1 MDELTEPN
9 ATTSSSIDALRAVF
23 RSPNLRKLQ
32 LAWAGSNLG
41 TWGYGIALAVYAY
54 DQGGAQAVGLVALLR
69 WIPAAIAA
77 PFMGVLGDRHS
88 RKLVM
93 VASDLGRVVVISLAA
108 VAVFADA
115 DAIVVYV
122 LAAVGVVLATAFRP
136 AQAAITPT
144 LVSTPDELTA
154 SNVVAS
160 SVESFGMFV
169 GPAIGAVVLAVS
181 GVGEVFVLAAATF
194 AWSAFLISRLRV
206 DEGEEA
212 REEAEVAAEA
222 ETAPSFWAQA
232 TGGFRTV
239 LVEPNPRLLVGLFS
253 AQTLIAGCLVVLEVV
268 IAIELLGRGDA
279 WVGIIASSFGIGGII
294 GAFAAGALVG
304 RARLATDFGVGNLL
318 WGLPLIAIGIW
329 PHPAVAIVAMAAMGI
344 GNTLVDVS
352 GLTLLQ
358 RSVPDDV
365 LARVFG
371 VLETVF
377 LLTVAFGAAI
387 TPSLVDWLGDR
398 TTLVAIG
405 CFLPVVMALTWR
417 KLVAIDDAAA
427 APDRELALLRGI
439 SFFAPLPRPVLE
451 GLAGR
456 LRPVHVGA
464 GQQVFSQGDQGDR
477 FYVIGAGE
485 VDIVRD
491 GQPVNL
497 LRSGDSFGEIAL
509 LRDVP
514 RQATATARTDTELFE
529 LDGDEFVAAVAGH
542 GPASE
547 AALSAINSYGVKPSL
562 GV

>member
-1 MDELTEPN
+1 MTDCPPMDELTEPN

-108 VAVFADA
+108 VAVFVDA

-169 GPAIGAVVLAVS
+169 GPAIGAVVLALS

-222 ETAPSFWAQA
+222 ETAPSFWTQA

-377 LLTVAFGAAI
+377 LLTVGLRGRDHALARRLARRSNHADRDRLLPAGRDGPDVAQARRDRRRGRRARARAGAAAWH
-387 TPSLVDWLGDR
+387 LVLR
-398 TTLVAIG
+398 
-405 CFLPVVMALTWR
+405 
-417 KLVAIDDAAA
+417 AAA
-427 APDRELALLRGI
+427 RPRARGARRPPAPGARRSRA
-439 SFFAPLPRPVLE
+439 
-451 GLAGR
+451 AGVR
-456 LRPVHVGA
+456 A
-464 GQQVFSQGDQGDR
+464 G
-477 FYVIGAGE
+477 
-485 VDIVRD
+485 
-491 GQPVNL
+491 
-497 LRSGDSFGEIAL
+497 
-509 LRDVP
+509 
-514 RQATATARTDTELFE
+514 
-529 LDGDEFVAAVAGH
+529 
-542 GPASE
+542 
-547 AALSAINSYGVKPSL
+547 
-562 GV
+562 

>member
-1 MDELTEPN
+1 MSDVSEATETPLG
-9 ATTSSSIDALRAVF
+9 SIEALRSVF
-23 RSPNLRKLQ
+23 RNLNLRRLQ

-54 DQGGAQAVGLVALLR
+54 DRGGAQAVGLVALLR

-88 RKLVM
+88 RRLVM
-93 VASDLGRVVVISLAA
+93 VASDLGRVVVIVLAA
-108 VAVFADA
+108 IAVFADA
-115 DAIVVYV
+115 SPIVVYV
-122 LAAVGVVLATAFRP
+122 LAAVGVVMSTAFRP

-144 LVSTPDELTA
+144 LVSTPEELTA

-181 GVGEVFVLAAATF
+181 GVGEVFVLAAVTF

-206 DEGEEA
+206 DEQEER
-212 REEAEVAAEA
+212 REEELIAAE
-222 ETAPSFWAQA
+222 EQTAPSFWKQA

-239 LVEPNPRLLVGLFS
+239 LVEPRPRLLVGLFS
-253 AQTLIAGCLVVLEVV
+253 AQTLIAGCLVVLQVV
-268 IAIELLGRGDA
+268 IAIELLGKGDA
-279 WVGIIASSFGIGGII
+279 WVGVIAAAFGIGGII
-294 GAFAAGALVG
+294 GALAAGLLVG

-329 PHPAVAIVAMAAMGI
+329 PHPAVAVVSLAAMGI

-377 LLTVAFGAAI
+377 LLSVAFGAAI
-387 TPSLVDWLGDR
+387 TPSLVDLLGDR
-398 TTLVAIG
+398 TTLIGIG
-405 CFLPVVMALTWR
+405 CFLPVVMALSWR
-417 KLVAIDDAAA
+417 KLVAIDATVTLHE
-427 APDRELALLRGI
+427 RELALLRGI
-439 SFFAPLPRPVLE
+439 SFFAPLPAPVLE
-451 GLAGR
+451 RLAAR
-456 LRPVHVGA
+456 LRPSRVSA
-464 GQQVFSQGDQGDR
+464 GETVFEQGEVGDR
-477 FYVIGAGE
+477 FYVIAEGQ
-485 VDIVRD
+485 VDIRKD
-491 GQPVNL
+491 GDRVNL
-497 LRSGDSFGEIAL
+497 LGPGGSFGEIAL

-514 RQATATARTDTELFE
+514 RQAGAIALSECELLE
-529 LDGDEFVAAVAGH
+529 LEGEDFVAAVTGH
-542 GPASE
+542 GSASE
-547 AALSAINSYGVKPSL
+547 AALTAIGSYGGILSL
-562 GV
+562 GG

>member
-1 MDELTEPN
+1 MSDVSE
-9 ATTSSSIDALRAVF
+9 ATGSTSGSIDALKAVF

-54 DQGGAQAVGLVALLR
+54 DQGGAAAVGLVALLR

-93 VASDLGRVVVISLAA
+93 VLSDMGRVVVITIAA
-108 VAVFADA
+108 FAIFFDA
-115 DAIVVYV
+115 SPIVVYL
-122 LAAVGVVLATAFRP
+122 LAAVGVVMATAFRP

-144 LVSTPDELTA
+144 LVTTPDELTA

-169 GPAIGAVVLAVS
+169 GPAIGAVVLSVS
-181 GVGEVFVLAAATF
+181 GVGEVFLLAAVTF
-194 AWSAFLISRLRV
+194 AWSAFMISRVEV
-206 DEGEEA
+206 DQEEEV

-222 ETAPSFWAQA
+222 ESGSFWEHAL
-232 TGGFRTV
+232 GGFRTV
-239 LVEPNPRLLVGLFS
+239 LVEPEPRLLVGLFS

-268 IAIELLGRGDA
+268 IAIELLGEGDA
-279 WVGIIASSFGIGGII
+279 WVGIIASAFGIGGII
-294 GAFAAGALVG
+294 GALAAGALVG

-329 PHPAVAIVAMAAMGI
+329 PHPAVAIVAMVAMGI

-358 RSVPDDV
+358 RAVPDDV

-377 LLTVAFGAAI
+377 LLSVALGAAI
-387 TPSLVDWLGDR
+387 TPSLISVFGDQ

-405 CFLPVVMALTWR
+405 CFLPLVMALTWR
-417 KLVAIDDAAA
+417 RLTALDSKAEVRT
-427 APDRELALLRGI
+427 REISLLRGI
-439 SFFAPLPRPVLE
+439 SFFGPLPGPVIE

-456 LRPVHVGA
+456 LRPVRVTGGEHVFA
-464 GQQVFSQGDQGDR
+464 QGDIGDR
-477 FYVIGAGE
+477 FYVIAEGE
-485 VDIVRD
+485 VDIVID
-491 GQPVNL
+491 GERANL
-497 LRSGDSFGEIAL
+497 LGPGGSFGEIAL

-514 RQATATARTDTELFE
+514 RQASAIAIGDCELFE
-529 LDGDEFVAAVAGH
+529 LDGDDFVAAVSGH
-542 GPASE
+542 GPSSE
-547 AALSAINSYGVKPSL
+547 AALSAINSYGGSLSL
-562 GV
+562 GG